1 MRKATVCFF
10 VGLFGLLLAMTGLR
24 IDNDTWYLLALGRS
38 IAAEGLTPGD
48 PLLLNLGYPIIDQ
61 QWLYALGLWKV
72 YALSGLW
79 GIFSV
84 SMAAG
89 FLTILL
95 FYRLVFLVSGGN
107 RLAAYLVT
115 GIAGLIYGYT
125 SFQVRPWM
133 FSNLLCLLA
142 VFLLEQYARRK
153 RAAFL
158 VPLPFISVLLVNLH
172 GALWPFLLI
181 LMVPYVLEAL
191 VPAGKLPFALP
202 TGSFSSR
209 PLLLAFAACLLAG
222 FFNPYGIDGMLY
234 SIRAQGIGGIF
245 RQISEMQPLTLMDFY
260 GVVLLLLSAWL
271 FFCYARQRADL
282 RYLLLSLGTFVMMMM
297 AYRSSQQFLLFG
309 FFPMAW
315 LLRGLDAAKARDFML
330 HRADPVILL
339 MFMSML
345 IFVEGSYASLPRH
358 IAAGLPAGAYA
369 LGVLLLAIF
378 LWALRAYAVSLP
390 KKILVFAVSL
400 FWGILPLAAAPGF
413 DAAAAQKPELRA
425 AYAAVQDAAQKRG
438 EEVSSV
444 RLYADFHTAPMGE
457 FLGCHP
463 LVDTRPELRAKVM
476 THGFD
481 YWKEYSSVQQGMI
494 DPLAYLDRY
503 DIECVVV
510 GKKDVLY
517 YALAFDAAQEKWALF
532 YEGKDYRVFCRR

>member
-1 MRKATVCFF
+1 MCKYKVCFF
-10 VGLFGLLLAMTGLR
+10 VCLFGLLLAMIGLR
-24 IDNDTWYLLALGRS
+24 IDNDTWYLLALGHS
-38 IAAEGLTPGD
+38 IAVEGLTPGD
-48 PLLLNLGYPIIDQ
+48 PLLLDLGYPIIDQ

-95 FYRLVFLVSGGN
+95 FYRLVFLVSSGN
-107 RLAAYLVT
+107 HLDAYLVT
-115 GIAGLIYGYT
+115 GIVGLIYGYMSIT
-125 SFQVRPWM
+125 VRPWM
-133 FSNLLCLLA
+133 FSNLLCMLA
-142 VFLLEQYARRK
+142 VFLLERYARQK
-153 RAAFL
+153 KAAFL
-158 VPLPFISVLLVNLH
+158 VPLPFISALLVNLH

-181 LMVPYVLEAL
+181 LMAPYLLEAL
-191 VPAGKLPFALP
+191 VPAGKLPLALP

-245 RQISEMQPLTLMDFY
+245 RRISEMQPLTLMDFY

-271 FFCYARQRADL
+271 FFCYARQRTEL
-282 RYLLLSLGTFVMMMM
+282 RYLLLSLGTFIMMMM

-309 FFPMAW
+309 FFPLAW
-315 LLRGLDAAKARDFML
+315 FLQELDAAKVRNFMV
-330 HRADPVILL
+330 HRADPIILL
-339 MFMSML
+339 MFAFLL
-345 IFVEGSYASLPRH
+345 IFLEGNYASLPSH
-358 IAAGLPAGAYA
+358 IAAGLPISAYV
-369 LGVLLLAIF
+369 LGILLLAFFI
-378 LWALRAYAVSLP
+378 WALRSYAVSLP
-390 KKILVFAVSL
+390 KKILVFAFSL
-400 FWGILPLAAAPGF
+400 FWGLLPLAAAPGF
-413 DAAAAQKPELRA
+413 DMAEAQKLELKT
-425 AYAAVQDAAQKRG
+425 AYAAVQDTAQQHG
-438 EEVSSV
+438 TEVSAI

-457 FLGCHP
+457 FLGYHP

-481 YWKEYSSVQQGMI
+481 YWKEYSSVQQGTI
-494 DPLAYLDRY
+494 NPLAYLDRY
-503 DIECVVV
+503 DIDCVVV

-517 YALAFDAAQEKWALF
+517 YALAFDTAQEKWTLL
-532 YEGKDYRVFCRR
+532 YEGKDYRVFYRR

>member
-1 MRKATVCFF
+1 MCKYKVCFF
-10 VGLFGLLLAMTGLR
+10 VCLFGLLLAMIGLR
-24 IDNDTWYLLALGRS
+24 IDNDTWYLLALGHS
-38 IAAEGLTPGD
+38 IAVEGLTPGD
-48 PLLLNLGYPIIDQ
+48 PLLLDLGYPIIDQ

-115 GIAGLIYGYT
+115 GIVGLIYGYT
-125 SFQVRPWM
+125 SFEVRPWM

-181 LMVPYVLEAL
+181 LMAPYLLEAL
-191 VPAGKLPFALP
+191 VPAGKLPFVLP

-209 PLLLAFAACLLAG
+209 PLLLVFAACLLAG

-245 RQISEMQPLTLMDFY
+245 RRISEMQPLTLMDFY

-330 HRADPVILL
+330 RRADPIILL
-339 MFMSML
+339 MFACML
-345 IFVEGSYASLPRH
+345 IFVEGNYASLPSH
-358 IAAGLPAGAYA
+358 IAAGLPISAYV
-369 LGVLLLAIF
+369 LSILLLAFFI
-378 LWALRAYAVSLP
+378 WALRSYAVSLP
-390 KKILVFAVSL
+390 KKILVFAFSL
-400 FWGILPLAAAPGF
+400 FWGLLPLAAAPGY
-413 DAAAAQKPELRA
+413 DMAEAQKPALKA
-425 AYAAVQDAAQKRG
+425 AYAVVQDTAQQRG
-438 EEVSSV
+438 KEVSAV

-481 YWKEYSSVQQGMI
+481 YWKEYSSVQEGTI

-517 YALAFDAAQEKWALF
+517 YALAFDAAQEKWALL